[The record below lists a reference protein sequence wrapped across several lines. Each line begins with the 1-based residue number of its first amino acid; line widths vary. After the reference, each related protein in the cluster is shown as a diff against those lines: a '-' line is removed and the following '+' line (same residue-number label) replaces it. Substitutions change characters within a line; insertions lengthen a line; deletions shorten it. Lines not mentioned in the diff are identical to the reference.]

1 MVALINK
8 SSLPIEP
15 KDVKFEPSLD
25 WLLIQPIEKTITSGG
40 IALPDGAEVDPP
52 RGKILK
58 AGPGRFTE
66 LGQLIEH
73 GFKSGDEVMLTFHG
87 DHLSMTLHGR
97 KMLIVRARDVLGK
110 FTD

>member
-8 SSLPIEP
+8 SSAPIDP
-15 KDVKFEPSLD
+15 KDVKFEPAHD

-52 RGKILK
+52 RGKVLK
-58 AGPGRFTE
+58 AGPGRVTE
-66 LGQLIEH
+66 LNQLVENP
-73 GFKSGDEVMLTFHG
+73 FKPGDEVMLQFHG
-87 DHLSMTLHGR
+87 DVLNLSLHGR
-97 KMLIVRARDVLGK
+97 KMVIVRARDVLGR